1 VPEHRTRSTGTP
13 NNKLNDKV
21 EENMNILK
29 TAAAALLA
37 VTSWN
42 TAAYAEATEMRCSHQ
57 LPPAHHIAKVI
68 DRWAS
73 EIETLSNGEIDV
85 QIFGANS
92 LVGARENIA
101 SVAKGN
107 IECAFSINPQWGKTL
122 PLMNVTLKPYAVTD
136 LETLAAWPGSEAAA
150 FLDEKLLEK
159 GVQNAV
165 WLFTTRMTAMTS
177 KGSPLINPEDFGG
190 VKIRGLNPVADAG
203 LVAMGAAPSA
213 MSGSKVYEALST
225 GVIDAGMTDI
235 AAAYSRKYFE
245 VQDHVT
251 VVPLFSV
258 FFHGY
263 LNPAWY
269 NGLTDAQKSAITE
282 AGAKA
287 AAWAVD
293 ASEEASS
300 AAPSQL
306 EEKGMKVHFQ
316 TAEEEAAWKA
326 LMAPAF
332 DASFGAATGEDG
344 VKLLELVS
352 QISN

>member
-1 VPEHRTRSTGTP
+1 
-13 NNKLNDKV
+13 
-21 EENMNILK
+21 MNILK
-29 TAAAALLA
+29 TAAAAILA
-37 VTSWN
+37 ATTLST
-42 TAAYAEATEMRCSHQ
+42 TADAQATEMRCSHQ

-68 DRWAS
+68 DQWAA

-150 FLDEKLLEK
+150 FLEEKLLGK
-159 GVQNAV
+159 GVKNAV
-165 WLFTTRMTAMTS
+165 WLFTTRMTAITS
-177 KGSPLINPEDFGG
+177 KGGPLINPADFEG

-263 LNPAWY
+263 LNPAWHD
-269 NGLTDAQKSAITE
+269 GLTDAQKTAIAE

-287 AAWAVD
+287 AEWAVA
-293 ASEEASS
+293 ASEEASA
-300 AAPSQL
+300 AAPQQL
-306 EEKGMKVHFQ
+306 EDNGMTVHFQ
-316 TAEEEAAWKA
+316 TSEETAAWKE

-332 DASFGAATGEDG
+332 DDSFGGATGEDG
-344 VKLLELVS
+344 VKLLELVG

>member
-1 VPEHRTRSTGTP
+1 
-13 NNKLNDKV
+13 
-21 EENMNILK
+21 MNILK
-29 TAAAALLA
+29 TAVAALI
-37 VTSWN
+37 TTTPIN

-68 DRWAS
+68 DQWAA
-73 EIETLSNGEIDV
+73 EIESQSNGEIDV

-122 PLMNVTLKPYAVTD
+122 PIMNVTLKPYAVTD
-136 LETLAAWPGSEAAA
+136 LDTLAAWPGSDAAM
-150 FLDEKLLEK
+150 FLEDKLLEK

-177 KGSPLINPEDFGG
+177 KGAPLINPEDFVG
-190 VKIRGLNPVADAG
+190 VKIRGLNPVADEG

-263 LNPAWY
+263 LNPDWY
-269 NGLTDAQKSAITE
+269 NALSDAQKTSIA
-282 AGAKA
+282 AASSKA
-287 AAWAVD
+287 AEWAVA
-293 ASEEASS
+293 ASEEASAS
-300 AAPSQL
+300 APQQL
-306 EEKGMKVHFQ
+306 AENGMTVHVQ
-316 TAEEEAAWKA
+316 TPDEEAAWREI
-326 LMAPAF
+326 MVPAF
-332 DASFGAATGEDG
+332 DKSFGDATGADG
-344 VKLLELVS
+344 VKLLELVG

>member
-1 VPEHRTRSTGTP
+1 
-13 NNKLNDKV
+13 
-21 EENMNILK
+21 MNIFR
-29 TAAAALLA
+29 TATAALLA
-37 VTSWN
+37 ATTLSS
-42 TAAYAEATEMRCSHQ
+42 AAYAEATEMRCSHQ

-68 DRWAS
+68 DQWAE

-122 PLMNVTLKPYAVTD
+122 PIMNVTLKPYAVTD
-136 LETLAAWPGSEAAA
+136 PETLAAWPDSEAAA
-150 FLDEKLLEK
+150 FLDQKLLEK

-165 WLFTTRMTAMTS
+165 WLFTTRMTALTS
-177 KGSPLINPEDFGG
+177 KGSPLVNPEDFEG
-190 VKIRGLNPVADAG
+190 VKIRGLNPVADEG

-263 LNPAWY
+263 LNPAWFD
-269 NGLTDAQKSAITE
+269 GLTDAQKAAIAE

-287 AAWAVD
+287 AEWAVA
-293 ASEEASS
+293 ASEEASA
-300 AAPSQL
+300 AAPEQL
-306 EEKGMKVHFQ
+306 ADNGMKVHFQ
-316 TAEEEAAWKA
+316 TPEEEAAWKE
-326 LMAPAF
+326 LMVPAF
-332 DASFGAATGEDG
+332 DKSFGDATGEDG
-344 VKLLELVS
+344 VKLLELVG